1 MKRILQSRV
10 SYKFQLIYKPGSFI
24 FLAAKE
30 VIFINLTFLALI
42 FFPNKFMSHKSSFYS
57 LFLSFTL
64 LLTLCKNYTNLAMS
78 KNISEQ
84 GQCLTV
90 VWNFVNNFSWVKN
103 VALTE
108 NSLFCPKQYNKNIP
122 NNT

>member
-1 MKRILQSRV
+1 
-10 SYKFQLIYKPGSFI
+10 
-24 FLAAKE
+24 
-30 VIFINLTFLALI
+30 
-42 FFPNKFMSHKSSFYS
+42 
-57 LFLSFTL
+57 
-64 LLTLCKNYTNLAMS
+64 MS